1 MNKFF
6 YIGAITAGFAA
17 SAWAQE
23 SSSLLK
29 PVNELPTLGN
39 QTSSKEAIGHKSGT
53 PKESKKKEAKGPT
66 EITSTKG
73 VTFDENSRMGV
84 FTGDVRVKDPQ
95 FNLVA
100 DKLTIYLKKDKTTSS
115 APGPQTAK
123 PAASGSNSQVAK
135 SGTAA
140 PSNGKSTEDSPLGG
154 GLERAIA
161 EGHVVITQDKPAE
174 DGGEPKHYVGKAS
187 KADYDSKTGDVVL
200 TGWPQIQQGI
210 NTQVATEEGTVMVLN
225 RDGRLKTTGGC
236 HTVIQDQG
244 DVKPNDSKGQ

>member
-1 MNKFF
+1 VNKSF
-6 YIGAITAGFAA
+6 YVLIIGTGLAA
-17 SAWAQE
+17 SALAQE
-23 SSSLLK
+23 PSPLLK

-39 QTSSKEAIGHKSGT
+39 QSTTKDPSLRKSGESKAAK
-53 PKESKKKEAKGPT
+53 PKETKGPT

-73 VTFDENSRMGV
+73 VTFDEKNRVGT

-95 FNLVA
+95 FNLVS
-100 DKLTIYLKKDKTTSS
+100 DKLTVFLKKEKAATV
-115 APGPQTAK
+115 APGKAAVT
-123 PAASGSNSQVAK
+123 AASEVAK

-140 PSNGKSTEDSPLGG
+140 PIKAKAADQDPSLGG

-174 DGGEPKHYVGKAS
+174 DGGEPKHYVGKAN
-187 KADYDSKTGDVVL
+187 KADYDSSTGDIIL

-210 NTQVATEEGTVMVLN
+210 NTQAATEEGTIMVLN

-236 HTVIQDQG
+236 HTIIQDQG
-244 DVKPNDSKGQ
+244 DSKSNEAKTK